1 MALAKLKELVKS
13 VEDLTGELC
22 TENVKVENILDEFTQ
37 RLLAPTESSNTVGN
51 IKKGFDEIKTDLEIV
66 QKQATDKLVVTFVG
80 TVNSGKSSLINAL
93 LREDRLP
100 TTCGESTMCLFKIST
115 TEEESWSV
123 QLGGGE
129 KLYGD
134 HVEDIRQLYC
144 KMADS
149 KTRAKREKNKKKIKI
164 DSVVQVNW
172 PQKLCKTLPENV
184 VLYDTPGFG
193 ENKEVTKVVE
203 GSCQTA
209 DIIVAVMDTMS
220 PQLVAVSK
228 LTTFEVKINSH

>member
-1 MALAKLKELVKS
+1 MALTKLKELVKG
-13 VEDLTGELC
+13 VNDLTGGLR
-22 TENVKVENILDEFTQ
+22 TENVKVEKILDEFTQ
-37 RLLAPTESSNTVGN
+37 RLLAPTKSLNTVAN
-51 IKKGFDEIKTDLEIV
+51 IKTDLVDIKTDLEIV
-66 QKQATDKLVVTFVG
+66 QKQATDKLVIKFVG
-80 TVNSGKSSLINAL
+80 AVNSGKSSLINAL

-100 TTCGESTMCLFKIST
+100 TTCGESTMCLFKICT
-115 TEEESWSV
+115 TEEGSWSV
-123 QLGGGE
+123 QIDGGE
-129 KLYGD
+129 KRYGD

-172 PQKLCKTLPENV
+172 PQKLCKTLPENI
-184 VLYDTPGFG
+184 VLYDTPGVG
-193 ENKEVTKVVE
+193 ENKEVAEVVE
-203 GSCQTA
+203 GSCKTA

-228 LTTFEVKINSH
+228 LTTFEV